1 LPAHVV
7 VLAPFIAV
15 RRIDELEV
23 EAFVRQRVV
32 GKGDAIHGTHLREG
46 FLQQIR
52 LRFPRYW
59 GGWFGGARGGTAQA
73 GIRRHRWVWCCPQG
87 VFGDD
92 SVFTFAEQEADG
104 GLVVREFDLGIHGAE
119 VETEFADVLGLEGA
133 GFEFDHDVAAEFQV
147 IEEEIDEEI
156 VASHFKRNLTTDE
169 GEAGSEFDKEVGDV
183 LDEGGFDGAFL
194 GLFTEPEKI
203 EAVGILERLPGE
215 VGLGLGQQHLE
226 VGDSFALAFQ
236 PLGFD
241 VDVQDVA

>member
-1 LPAHVV
+1 LEALGEGLHKLVFGYADGV
-7 VLAPFIAV
+7 GAV
-15 RRIDELEV
+15 
-23 EAFVRQRVV
+23 
-32 GKGDAIHGTHLREG
+32 
-46 FLQQIR
+46 
-52 LRFPRYW
+52 
-59 GGWFGGARGGTAQA
+59 
-73 GIRRHRWVWCCPQG
+73 PQG

-104 GLVVREFDLGIHGAE
+104 GLVVRMFDLGIHGAE
-119 VETEFADVLGLEGA
+119 VETKFADVLGLEGA

-203 EAVGILERLPGE
+203 EAVGILEGLAGE
-215 VGLGLGQQHLE
+215 VGLGLGQQQLE